1 MSVPLEILEA
11 LRDAGCTVDQLI
23 AAIRADRDRLAR
35 LRLER
40 ALRKSAAPG
49 VSVPPVTQ
57 HRYNMNKTD
66 SVAGVESALPAT
78 EAPAPIVVGGYHK
91 AVARTALLSTPGL
104 RPAAK
109 LVGAV
114 LVECHNVRTG
124 RCDPGIAFIASR
136 TGLSGRSVRR
146 AIVELEAE
154 GLLRRRIHGG
164 RFHVNA
170 YEIAW
175 GALEALAGVGGNR
188 APQMNNADS
197 GAAFAP
203 MRTLMAAE
211 PDTRVRQNESQKQI
225 RSVDGERP
233 SAKHRFDPRQREL
246 RLLAAVPPRGDI
258 AHGKAG
264 QRLWDGIRANFTG
277 EALGDMIQRLSEDLH
292 ERAVLSE
299 MRVSGSGIILL
310 LSELRRETGPPA
322 VAIGG

>member
-1 MSVPLEILEA
+1 VAIPLEILEA
-11 LRDAGCTVDQLI
+11 LGDAGCTVEQLL

-35 LRLER
+35 LRAER
-40 ALRKSAAPG
+40 AMRKAALQG
-49 VSVPPVTQ
+49 QAVPVFQPV
-57 HRYNMNKTD
+57 NMNKAD
-66 SVAGVESALPAT
+66 SVAAVESALPEG
-78 EAPAPIVVGGYHK
+78 EAAAPIVVGGYHK

-146 AIVELEAE
+146 AIVELEGE

-175 GALEALAGVGGNR
+175 AALEALAGVGGNR
-188 APQMNNADS
+188 KPQMNKADS

-203 MRTLMAAE
+203 MRTLASAE
-211 PDTRVRQNESQKQI
+211 PDRRVRQNESQKQN

-233 SAKHRFDPRQREL
+233 RAKPNPAQREFL
-246 RLLAAVPPRGDI
+246 YPLQPPRGDI

-264 QRLWDGIRANFTG
+264 QRLWDGIRANFSG
-277 EALGDMIQRLSEDLH
+277 EALGEMIERLSEELH
-292 ERAVLSE
+292 ERAVVSE
-299 MRVSGSGIILL
+299 MRVPGSGIILL

-322 VAIGG
+322 AAAGG